1 MYKLKENFGIFPNE
15 VDEMNEFLETDAVY
29 RKIQLFKAIVKF
41 NRSSYRIIAL
51 NGKID
56 PQYFTSAINGKIRM
70 TKNFAKII
78 DEYLKTQ
85 LEEFAKNVIKEKEI
99 SESKDYQTLES
110 IVGEREYVR
119 KILNS
124 GDGFTR
130 DDKLKK
136 YINEGKTEA
145 EKAERYA
152 RIKNVEAGK

>member
-1 MYKLKENFGIFPNE
+1 MAKLKENFGIFPNG
-15 VDEMNEFLETDAVY
+15 VDEMNPFLEIDTVY
-29 RKIQLFKAIVKF
+29 RKIQLFKSIVKF
-41 NRSSYRIIAL
+41 NRSSYRIIAS

-56 PQYFTSAINGKIRM
+56 PQYFTSALNGKIRM

-110 IVGEREYVR
+110 IIKERKYIR
-119 KILNS
+119 DIINNNN
-124 GDGFTR
+124 GFTR

-136 YINEGKTEA
+136 YVNEGKTDV
-145 EKAERYA
+145 EKIERYN
-152 RIKNVEAGK
+152 RIQNVEAGK